1 MEIKNNQNPQ
11 SASDKVL
18 LAKLKELLEEKPDDR
33 IVDNILPRHIRG

>member
-1 MEIKNNQNPQ
+1 MKNNQNEQ

-18 LAKLKELLEEKPDDR
+18 LAKLKQLLEEKSDDW